1 MHLPLT
7 PGQRA
12 ASETAGR
19 LARERFAPRA
29 AAYDT
34 ELRLPV
40 EDLRD
45 LAEAGLLNLA
55 AGEDIGGG
63 GSGVLGKDPLLYLL
77 ILEQLARY
85 SGLATSHSLQ
95 VHSHAV
101 HFIDRIADDR
111 QRRTV
116 LAPLLQRNVLMTTLG
131 SEPGRTAR
139 GARHTTLARRSE
151 TGFVL
156 SGVKNF
162 ATLADACGYLLVLAD
177 GDPQSGVA
185 AGQRLGLLV
194 PVDGEGVRIEPG
206 SWDPYGM
213 RAAVSPVVH
222 LEEHFVPQS
231 HVIGAPGAH
240 AAGNWSLKADLGFAA
255 QYVGGAQRI
264 LDLTADAVQRR
275 GLSESPPALVRLG
288 EAQSRVESARW
299 HYYGAAKLWELGD
312 EEAAGPA
319 SLSAKLQAIHAGE
332 LALEMATRIAGPS
345 AFQADSALSRI
356 SRDLRYFMMREQ
368 VDAGAISIG
377 SRFFNENPIVA
388 AVDRPPAANDYARA
402 AR

>member
-7 PGQRA
+7 SHQRA
-12 ASETAGR
+12 AADKAR
-19 LARERFAPRA
+19 HLALECFAPRA
-29 AAYDT
+29 AAYDA

-40 EDLRD
+40 EDLKD
-45 LAEAGLLNLA
+45 LAEADLLNLA

-101 HFIDRIADDR
+101 HFIDRVANDR

-116 LAPLLQRNVLMTTLG
+116 LAPLLQQGVLITTLG

-139 GARHTTLARRSE
+139 GARHTTLARRTE
-151 TGFVL
+151 NGFVV
-156 SGVKNF
+156 SGIKNF
-162 ATLADACGYLLVLAD
+162 ATLADACEYLLVLAD
-177 GDPQSGVA
+177 GDQQSGDA
-185 AGQRLGLLV
+185 AGKRLGLLV
-194 PVDGEGVRIEPG
+194 PVGGEGVRIEAG

-222 LEEHFVPQS
+222 LEEHFVPED
-231 HVIGAPGAH
+231 HVIGSPGAH

-255 QYVGGAQRI
+255 QYVGGAQQI
-264 LDLTADAVQRR
+264 LDLTAEAVQRR

-288 EAQSRVESARW
+288 EAQSRVNGARW

-332 LALEMATRIAGPS
+332 MVLEAATRIAGPS
-345 AFQADSALSRI
+345 AFQADSALTRV

-377 SRFFNENPIVA
+377 SCLFNHDPIVA
-388 AVDRPPAANDYARA
+388 AVDRPPSANDYARA